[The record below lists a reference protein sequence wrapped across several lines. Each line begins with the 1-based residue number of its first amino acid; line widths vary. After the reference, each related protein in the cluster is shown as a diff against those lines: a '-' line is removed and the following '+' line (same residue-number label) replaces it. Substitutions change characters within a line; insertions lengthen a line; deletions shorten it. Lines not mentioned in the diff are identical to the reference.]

1 MIKVETEYHTLSD
14 GRTLAYCKYGD
25 RRGTPVFYAH
35 GGPGSRLEGMIFH
48 DSAVKHGFCLI
59 ATDRPGM
66 GRSTFKPNRQLLDY
80 PKDIRE
86 LAEAMGIEEF
96 GVMGWSGGGAHTVV
110 CGYALSKRL
119 LFNIALGGY
128 TNFGELPDAADM
140 LNTKAD
146 RISVRLSQKFPR
158 LFQLFFDLMAFGV
171 RYFPTAYYNA
181 VVKALNDT
189 DREIM
194 ADPAF
199 KTHFIADQKEAF
211 IQGSRGVTVDAAVH
225 YVDWGLHLSEIPS
238 KLHVFHGTEDKLV
251 PVAFGKHLA
260 ENVPDCEFH
269 LLDKQGHLFP
279 VNHQDLIFETAQS
292 EL

>member
-1 MIKVETEYHTLSD
+1 MIKAETKQHTLSD
-14 GRTLAYCKYGD
+14 GRTLAYCQYGD
-25 RRGTPVFYAH
+25 AQGIPVFFAH
-35 GGPGSRLEGMIFH
+35 GGPGSRLEGELFH

-66 GRSTFKPNRQLLDY
+66 GQSTFKPNRQLLDY
-80 PKDIRE
+80 PKDILE
-86 LAEAMGIEEF
+86 LAEAMGIDKF

-128 TNFGELPDAADM
+128 TNFGQLPGAADM
-140 LNTKAD
+140 LKAKAD
-146 RISVRLSQKFPR
+146 RISVRLSHKYPR
-158 LFQLFFDLMAFGV
+158 LFQLFFDMMAFSV
-171 RYFPTAYYNA
+171 SYFPTTYYNSVASA
-181 VVKALNDT
+181 VNQSDK
-189 DREIM
+189 EIM

-199 KTHFIADQKEAF
+199 KRYFMADQKEAF
-211 IQGSRGVTVDAAVH
+211 AQGSRGVTVDAAVH
-225 YVDWGLHLSEIPS
+225 YVDWGIRLSDITA
-238 KLHVFHGTEDKLV
+238 KLHVFHSTEDTLV

-260 ENVPDCEFH
+260 ENVPNCEFH

-279 VNHQDLIFETAQS
+279 ATHQDLIFATAQA